1 MGKAVVIGAGPVGLF
16 TAMLLAERS
25 MDVVVMDRD
34 DPAPDDVADAWDRWE
49 RRSVAQFRQVHVL
62 QPRGRELLEQRLPIV
77 LEEMSAAGVPRFNL
91 AELRARHLPAE
102 DTDVDLSG
110 HWTQTTCRRPVL
122 EFSFAAAARRTPGV
136 QFRHRSPVTELV
148 TGAEAVAGVPHVV
161 GVRTEEGDVVEGD
174 VVIDCGG
181 RRTPVPGLIE
191 AAGGRRPTERTED
204 LGFTYNSRF
213 FRGDALPEYV
223 ADVLSP
229 LGSISILGLPGD
241 DGHWSVTIYHSSKD
255 KALRVVRDPEVFDRV
270 MRALP
275 AHAHWID
282 GVPVGGVTTMVSTAN
297 ATREFVLDGVPCA
310 TGVVPVGDAWGFT
323 NPSIGRGMTLGL
335 MHAVAFV
342 DAAIGFVDQPVEFAR
357 AWDQA
362 TRDVA
367 APWHDATV
375 DFDRVR
381 GPEVEALRQG
391 LPDPFDPADP
401 AVAGARAFDTASH
414 YDRQVFA
421 WGSELGGCF
430 SLPSELLSRPGVFD
444 RVLEVAMAHEPYVT
458 PGPTRAELE
467 ALVA

>member
-1 MGKAVVIGAGPVGLF
+1 MGRAVVIGAGPVGLS

-25 MDVVVMDRD
+25 MDVVVLDRD
-34 DPAPDDVADAWDRWE
+34 DPAPHTVADAWEHWE
-49 RRSVAQFRQVHVL
+49 RRSVAQFHQVHVL

-91 AELRARHLPAE
+91 AQLRARHLPDLTGE
-102 DTDVDLSG
+102 VDLSG
-110 HWTQTTCRRPVL
+110 HWTQSTCRRPVL

-136 QFRHRSPVTELV
+136 QIRHRSPVAELV
-148 TGAEAVAGVPHVV
+148 TGAEAIPGVPHVV
-161 GVRTEEGDVVEGD
+161 GVRTESGDVVEGD

-181 RRTPVPGLIE
+181 RRTPLPGLIE

-204 LGFTYNSRF
+204 LGFSYNSRF
-213 FRGDALPEYV
+213 FRGDALPEYT

-229 LGSISILGLPGD
+229 VGSISILTLPGD
-241 DGHWSVTIYHSSKD
+241 DGCWSVTIYHSSKD
-255 KALRVVRDPEVFDRV
+255 KAMRAVRDPEVFDRV
-270 MRALP
+270 VRAMP

-282 GVPVGGVTTMVSTAN
+282 ATSVGDVVTMVSTAN

-310 TGVVPVGDAWGFT
+310 TGIVPVGDAWGYT

-335 MHAVAFV
+335 MHAVSFV
-342 DAAIGFVDQPVEFAR
+342 DAALGFVDRPLEFTR
-357 AWDQA
+357 AWDQV
-362 TRDVA
+362 TREVA
-367 APWHDATV
+367 APWHAATV

-391 LPDPFDPADP
+391 LPDPFDPADMS
-401 AVAGARAFDTASH
+401 VAGARAFDTASH
-414 YDRQVFA
+414 HDPQVFA

-430 SLPSELLSRPGVFD
+430 TLPSDLFSRPEVFD

-467 ALVA
+467 ALVS